1 MRTNAEK
8 CVQIKTKEDKE
19 ELSVCKTGYL
29 CIVIKKI
36 SGHII
41 ADKGPGR

>member
-19 ELSVCKTGYL
+19 ELPVCETRYL

-41 ADKGPGR
+41 TDKGPGR